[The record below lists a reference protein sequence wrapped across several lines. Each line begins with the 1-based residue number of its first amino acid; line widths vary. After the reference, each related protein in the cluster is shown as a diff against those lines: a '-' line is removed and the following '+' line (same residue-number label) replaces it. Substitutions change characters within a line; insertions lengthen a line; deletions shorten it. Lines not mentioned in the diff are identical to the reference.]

1 MAVRA
6 NVSSVRAPVNLFLDV
21 REKIGIKCTDLPQA
35 LTNTLCEDHSAS
47 VLHFVRNNFYRI
59 EHRQVFLTNAQYL
72 LRVQITLDPKFF

>member
-35 LTNTLCEDHSAS
+35 LTNTLCEDLSAS

-59 EHRQVFLTNAQYL
+59 EHRQSFPNQCAILTKGSNH
-72 LRVQITLDPKFF
+72 VGS

>member
-35 LTNTLCEDHSAS
+35 LTNTLCEDLSAS
-47 VLHFVRNNFYRI
+47 VLHFVRNNF
-59 EHRQVFLTNAQYL
+59 
-72 LRVQITLDPKFF
+72 